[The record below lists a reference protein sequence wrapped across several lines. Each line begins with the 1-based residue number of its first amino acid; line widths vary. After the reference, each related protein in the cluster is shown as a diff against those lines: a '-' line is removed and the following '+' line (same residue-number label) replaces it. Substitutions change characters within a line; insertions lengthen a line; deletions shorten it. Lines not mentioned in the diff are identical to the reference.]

1 MLSLSSRPALC
12 VVSPL
17 ALKCYRSPQ
26 RQALHAGDAVPGR
39 AHGGRQCGREK
50 RLRQW
55 VLPGPPL
62 LRLRLQHMHLFSTTL
77 PVHAEEAGRAA
88 CTGTGESSL
97 SVNLAVAP
105 SIRGKGPKHPADDT
119 YALFLPAPQHFSGK
133 FCAKGSIAVEFSM
146 SGLFILI
153 CCAWGQGRAG

>member
-1 MLSLSSRPALC
+1 MWKGEEAEAVGAAWSPTAAAPAPAYAP
-12 VVSPL
+12 VEHNL
-17 ALKCYRSPQ
+17 A
-26 RQALHAGDAVPGR
+26 
-39 AHGGRQCGREK
+39 
-50 RLRQW
+50 
-55 VLPGPPL
+55 
-62 LRLRLQHMHLFSTTL
+62 
-77 PVHAEEAGRAA
+77 VHAEEAGRAA